1 MKCTGDTMECHT
13 PESIPDEVLAYAR
26 EHTHCLD
33 VHDLDKRVRALPD
46 IFSMPKTNLDYARA
60 LARRLQEKCLAAG
73 RGDLVDKIEFI
84 INDPSYEQKRKA
96 IAEKNDQLKRMYAQK
111 VL

>member
-1 MKCTGDTMECHT
+1 MECHT
-13 PESIPDEVLAYAR
+13 TESIPDEILAYAR
-26 EHTHCLD
+26 GHTHCMD
-33 VHDLDKRVRALPD
+33 VNDLDKRVRALPD

-60 LARRLQEKCLAAG
+60 LARRLQEKCRAAG

-84 INDPSYEQKRKA
+84 INDPTYEQRRKA
-96 IAEKNDQLKRMYAQK
+96 IAEKNAELKRLYEKK